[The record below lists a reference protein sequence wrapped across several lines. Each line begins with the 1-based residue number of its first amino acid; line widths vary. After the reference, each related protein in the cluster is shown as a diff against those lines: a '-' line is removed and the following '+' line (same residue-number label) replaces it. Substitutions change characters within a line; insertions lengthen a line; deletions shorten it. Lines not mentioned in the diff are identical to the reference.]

1 MSGSYPIPRSN
12 AGLSWRVRTAAA
24 LFVVNTVLL
33 FFPPIPPIVKGSLWS
48 YVLKTGVVVLLVLE
62 AYRRA
67 EELTERWAGTK
78 AIERGALAITSAGGL
93 LAVALWIRAS
103 APDLSIRFSAEV
115 GPWETIS
122 TACYACGCVLLWRVA
137 GRAEPGIRRHLRV
150 VAGGFAVLLLEEVDY
165 AGVFGGL
172 IGRVD
177 GVYVGSLHDLLNL
190 AVHGGLEPV
199 VVVGLSAT
207 AALAVAAL
215 WWRRY
220 LQARLLLRTV
230 ASSEAVWL
238 GLGLLFLVLAGVG
251 EAGLLG
257 LAFTDPSPEE
267 ALEMTGSI
275 FLGAFALG
283 MSTWS
288 GRAALE
294 GDRNVPDRGVPR
306 AS

>member
-1 MSGSYPIPRSN
+1 MSGTYPSARPD
-12 AGLSWRVRTAAA
+12 AGLSTRVRAAA
-24 LFVVNTVLL
+24 GLFVVNTVLL

-48 YVLKTGVVVLLVLE
+48 YGLKTGVVVLLVLE

-67 EELTERWAGTK
+67 EELTDHWAGRQAVERWT
-78 AIERGALAITSAGGL
+78 LAITPAMGL

-137 GRAEPGIRRHLRV
+137 GRADPGIRRHLRL
-150 VAGGFAVLLLEEVDY
+150 VAGAFAVLLLEEVDY
-165 AGVFGGL
+165 GGVFGGL

-190 AVHGGLEPV
+190 AIHGGLQPV
-199 VVVGLSAT
+199 ALVSLSAA

-215 WWRRY
+215 WWRGY
-220 LQARLLLRTV
+220 LDARLLARTV
-230 ASSEAVWL
+230 ASSQGVWL
-238 GLGLLFLVLAGVG
+238 ALGLLFLVLAGVG
-251 EAGLLG
+251 EAGLFG
-257 LAFTDPSPEE
+257 SVFTDPSPEE
-267 ALEMTGSI
+267 ALEMTGAI

-283 MSTWS
+283 MSTWG
-288 GRAALE
+288 GRAAPE
-294 GDRNVPDRGVPR
+294 GDRNVPEREVQR